1 METILRQESLTEL
14 GVAQP
19 TIIILVES
27 CHEKSN
33 FIILYLKPEGSQPM
47 DQILDRGSSWSRL
60 IEDLESI
67 NQVEISFETEG
78 NFNLFNVP
86 LELNLILEHIEDM
99 AVCTA

>member
-1 METILRQESLTEL
+1 
-14 GVAQP
+14 
-19 TIIILVES
+19 
-27 CHEKSN
+27 
-33 FIILYLKPEGSQPM
+33 M
-47 DQILDRGSSWSRL
+47 DQILDRGGSWSRF

-86 LELNLILEHIEDM
+86 LELKLILEHIKDM

>member
-1 METILRQESLTEL
+1 
-14 GVAQP
+14 
-19 TIIILVES
+19 
-27 CHEKSN
+27 
-33 FIILYLKPEGSQPM
+33 M
-47 DQILDRGSSWSRL
+47 DQILDRGGSWSRL

-86 LELNLILEHIEDM
+86 LELNLILEHIKDM